1 MKVPEYM
8 REKEKRA
15 GGMEGTHVILGL
27 VIGLCVINVAVLVG
41 GWQVVRSER
50 REGREGRGWSAWQE
64 RTWAAKLLAEGLR
77 EQAVEAFERYIARG
91 EVSSSEVANVS
102 YMMGKAMM
110 EEGRYEDAL
119 GYFYRAEVA
128 DGGSKAAAEARRAV
142 VVCLERLGRM
152 VDARYALDRET
163 ALQRGGA
170 TQEVRGVVVAK
181 VGDEEI
187 TMGEINDYIQ
197 RMPAGRQKEMDTA
210 GGREEVLRQIV
221 MERLLYKR
229 GQMAGIDRSA
239 EVKKRVAEIERQMI
253 VERVMKE
260 EIERRV
266 KVTDEE
272 VRKYYEG
279 NKGRFGKV
287 EGGTNGVVEVPR
299 FEVVRGEVERAYRA
313 EKEREAVEQM
323 VEEMMKAYRVEIY
336 AERLGGR
343 E

>member
-8 REKEKRA
+8 QVKRA
-15 GGMEGTHVILGL
+15 GRLDVMHVVLAL
-27 VIGLCVINVAVLVG
+27 VIGLCVINVVALVA
-41 GWQVVRSER
+41 GWHVVRSER
-50 REGREGRGWSAWQE
+50 RAGCEGRGWSAWQE
-64 RTWAAKLLAEGLR
+64 RMLAAKLLTEGLR

-102 YMMGKAMM
+102 YIMGKAMM
-110 EEGRYEDAL
+110 EEGRYEEAL
-119 GYFYRAEVA
+119 GYFYRAELA
-128 DGGSKAAAEARRAV
+128 DGGSKAGAEARRAV

-163 ALQRGGA
+163 ALQRSGA

-187 TMGEINDYIQ
+187 TMGEVNDYIQ
-197 RMPAGRQKEMDTA
+197 RMPAGRQKEMDTVR
-210 GGREEVLRQIV
+210 GREEVLRQIV

-239 EVKKRVAEIERQMI
+239 EVKKRVAEIERQMV
-253 VERVMKE
+253 VEQVMKE
-260 EIERRV
+260 EMERRV

-279 NKGRFGKV
+279 NTGRFGKV
-287 EGGTNGVVEVPR
+287 EWGTNGVVNVPR
-299 FEVVRGEVERAYRA
+299 FEVVRGEVERAYWA
-313 EKEREAVEQM
+313 EKEREAVEKM
-323 VEEMMKAYRVEIY
+323 LEEMMKAYRVEIY
-336 AERLGGR
+336 VERLGGR